1 MYYPP
6 ARVTKVVTEK
16 PALIEVRMTVTHAYY
31 LYRLLSAV
39 VSKLD
44 LQESGLESVRQQL
57 LQDLTEA
64 GVDAGITEDW
74 EGYVYFDARKTPRQ
88 VLERL
93 EELDAQA

>member
-6 ARVTKVVTEK
+6 VRVTKVVTEK
-16 PALIEVRMTVTHAYY
+16 PARVEVRMSVAHVYH

-39 VSKLD
+39 VSSVYLH
-44 LQESGLESVRQQL
+44 ETGLESVRQQL
-57 LQDLTEA
+57 LKDLAEA
-64 GVDAGITEDW
+64 DVDAGIADDW
-74 EGYVYFDARKTPRQ
+74 EGYVFFDARKTPRQ